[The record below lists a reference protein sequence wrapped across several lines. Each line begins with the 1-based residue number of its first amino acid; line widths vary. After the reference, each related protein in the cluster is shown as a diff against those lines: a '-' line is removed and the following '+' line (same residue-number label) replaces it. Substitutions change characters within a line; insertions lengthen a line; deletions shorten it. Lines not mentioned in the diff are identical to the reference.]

1 MELDDFKPTWEQ
13 FDKKLTENLKF
24 NDKLLK
30 SMNLDKSNR
39 ESNKLMVY
47 EISSIVILVAFLI
60 YTSVATIKFASEVK
74 YLVSGLVSVATL
86 LSLLLFAIIKTN
98 MLSKIDYYNAPI
110 IESQKKFNL
119 FNHKYLMFRKLELG
133 VFPVCAISLT
143 PILVK
148 AVRNFDVFAN
158 IGRYGIGLIIAIAIG
173 YTLALWIYKNWY
185 DMKIENTKK
194 FLEEINKFEQV
205 C

>member
-47 EISSIVILVAFLI
+47 EISSIVILGAFLI
-60 YTSVATIKFASEVK
+60 YTSVATIMFASEIK

-98 MLSKIDYYNAPI
+98 LLSKIDYYNAPV
-110 IESQKKFNL
+110 IESQKKLNL
-119 FNHKYLMFRKLELG
+119 FNQKYLIFRKLELSI
-133 VFPVCAISLT
+133 FPACAISLT

-158 IGRYGIGLIIAIAIG
+158 IGRYGIGLILTIAIG
-173 YTLALWIYKNWY
+173 YSLILWIYRNWY
-185 DMKIENTKK
+185 DKKIRNTKK
-194 FLEEINKFEQV
+194 FLEEIKNFEQE